1 MDKYFNVTLDG
12 KTFSLPKA
20 GIGNNK
26 YVAVFDPYSDV
37 NMNRAAAKDLYNKI
51 VECGLNDIDVVIS
64 AEAKGAALAQR
75 IADYL
80 NTDLLV
86 FRKKVKINFE
96 KPVIAHVKTFT
107 SGTNQLF
114 IDKKDL
120 EKYTNKKALF
130 VDDVISTG
138 STIYAIKE
146 VLDEYKIN
154 VLKFCCVF
162 KESDNVHNDL
172 LYVSTLPIFEDK
184 ENKNSL

>member
-1 MDKYFNVTLDG
+1 MNKYHKVKLDN
-12 KTFSLPKA
+12 KEFELPLA
-20 GIGNNK
+20 GIGGNK
-26 YVAVFDPYSDV
+26 FVAVFDPYSDV

-51 VECGLNDIDVVIS
+51 VDANLQNIDVVIS

-80 NTDLLV
+80 NSDLLV

-120 EKYTNKKALF
+120 EKYTGKNAIF

-138 STIYAIKE
+138 STINAIKE
-146 VLDEYKIN
+146 LLDEYNVN
-154 VLKFCCVF
+154 VLRYCCVF
-162 KESDNVHNDL
+162 KESNDVKDDI
-172 LYVSTLPIFEDK
+172 LYVDTLPIFEDK
-184 ENKNSL
+184 

>member
-1 MDKYFNVTLDG
+1 MEKYYKVKLDG
-12 KTFSLPKA
+12 KEFQLPMA
-20 GIGNNK
+20 GIGNKK

-51 VECGLNDIDVVIS
+51 SEAGIKDIDVVIS

-120 EKYTNKKALF
+120 EKYSGKKALF

-138 STIYAIKE
+138 STIHAIKE
-146 VLDEYKIN
+146 VLNEYNISVEKY
-154 VLKFCCVF
+154 CCVF
-162 KESDNVHNDL
+162 KESDDVNEDL
-172 LYVSTLPIFEDK
+172 LYVDTLPIFEDK
-184 ENKNSL
+184 

>member
-1 MDKYFNVTLDG
+1 MDKYYKVKLDG
-12 KTFSLPKA
+12 KEFNLPKA

-51 VECGLNDIDVVIS
+51 VESNLQNVDVVIS

-80 NTDLLV
+80 NCDLLV

-107 SGTNQLF
+107 SGTSQLF
-114 IDKKDL
+114 IDKLYL
-120 EKYTNKKALF
+120 EKYSGKKALF

-138 STIYAIKE
+138 STINAIKE

-154 VLKFCCVF
+154 VIKYCCVF
-162 KESDNVHNDL
+162 KESDDVNNDL
-172 LYVSTLPIFEDK
+172 LYVDTLPIFEDK
-184 ENKNSL
+184 

>member
-1 MDKYFNVTLDG
+1 MDKYYKVKLDG
-12 KTFSLPKA
+12 KEFSLPKA
-20 GIGNNK
+20 GIGNHQ

-51 VECGLNDIDVVIS
+51 VESNLQNVDVVIS

-75 IADYL
+75 VADYL

-120 EKYTNKKALF
+120 EKYSGKKALF

-154 VLKFCCVF
+154 VIKYCCVF
-162 KESDNVHNDL
+162 KESDDVNEDILFVD
-172 LYVSTLPIFEDK
+172 TLPIFE
-184 ENKNSL
+184 EN

>member
-1 MDKYFNVTLDG
+1 MDKYYKIKLDG
-12 KTFSLPKA
+12 KEFNLPKA
-20 GIGNNK
+20 GIGQNK

-51 VECGLNDIDVVIS
+51 VENNLNNVDVVIS
-64 AEAKGAALAQR
+64 AESKGAALAQR

-80 NTDLLV
+80 NCELLV

-120 EKYTNKKALF
+120 EKYSGKKALF

-138 STIYAIKE
+138 STIYAIKD
-146 VLDEYKIN
+146 VLNEYKIN
-154 VLKFCCVF
+154 VLKYCCVF
-162 KESDNVHNDL
+162 KESDDVHDEL
-172 LYVSTLPIFEDK
+172 LYVDTLPIFEEK
-184 ENKNSL
+184 

>member
-1 MDKYFNVTLDG
+1 MDKYFKVTLDG
-12 KTFSLPKA
+12 KEYLLPKA

-37 NMNRAAAKDLYNKI
+37 NMNRAAAKDLYKKI
-51 VECGLNDIDVVIS
+51 IESGIKDIDVVIS
-64 AEAKGAALAQR
+64 AEAKGAAFAQR

-80 NTDLLV
+80 NCDLLV

-114 IDKKDL
+114 IDRKDL
-120 EKYTNKKALF
+120 EKYSGKNALF

-138 STIYAIKE
+138 STIHAIKE
-146 VLDEYKIN
+146 VLDEYNIN
-154 VLKFCCVF
+154 VIRNCCAF
-162 KESDNVHNDL
+162 KESNDVNDNII
-172 LYVSTLPIFEDK
+172 YVDTLPIFEEK
-184 ENKNSL
+184 

>member
-1 MDKYFNVTLDG
+1 MDKYFKVTLDG
-12 KTFSLPKA
+12 KEYLLPKA

-51 VECGLNDIDVVIS
+51 VNANFQNIDVVIS

-80 NTDLLV
+80 NSDLLV

-120 EKYTNKKALF
+120 EKYTGKNAIF

-138 STIYAIKE
+138 STINAIKE
-146 VLDEYKIN
+146 LLDEYNVN
-154 VLKFCCVF
+154 VLRYCCVF
-162 KESDNVHNDL
+162 KESNDVKDDI
-172 LYVSTLPIFEDK
+172 LYVDTLPIFEDK
-184 ENKNSL
+184 

>member
-1 MDKYFNVTLDG
+1 MDKYYKVKLDG
-12 KTFSLPKA
+12 KEFSLPKA
-20 GIGNNK
+20 GIGNHQF
-26 YVAVFDPYSDV
+26 VAVFDPYSDV

-51 VECGLNDIDVVIS
+51 VESKLQDVDVVIS

-75 IADYL
+75 VADYL

-120 EKYTNKKALF
+120 EKYSGKKALF

-154 VLKFCCVF
+154 VVKYCCVF
-162 KESDNVHNDL
+162 KESDDVNEDVLFVD
-172 LYVSTLPIFEDK
+172 TLPIFEEK
-184 ENKNSL
+184 

>member
-1 MDKYFNVTLDG
+1 MNKYHTVKLDNKEFN
-12 KTFSLPKA
+12 LPLA
-20 GIGNNK
+20 GIGGNK

-51 VECGLNDIDVVIS
+51 LEANLQNVDVVIS

-114 IDKKDL
+114 IDRKDL
-120 EKYTNKKALF
+120 LKYSGKNALF

-138 STIYAIKE
+138 STINATKD
-146 VLDEYKIN
+146 VLKNFNIN
-154 VLKFCCVF
+154 VKRYCTIF
-162 KESDNVHNDL
+162 KEGDELKYDV
-172 LYVSTLPIFEDK
+172 LYVDKLPIFSE
-184 ENKNSL
+184 

>member
-1 MDKYFNVTLDG
+1 MDKYYKIKLDG
-12 KTFSLPKA
+12 KEFNLPKA

-37 NMNRAAAKDLYNKI
+37 NMNRAAAKALYEKI
-51 VECGLNDIDVVIS
+51 KENNLQDVDVVIS
-64 AEAKGAALAQR
+64 AESKGAALAQR

-80 NTDLLV
+80 NSDLLV

-96 KPVIAHVKTFT
+96 KPIIAHVKTFT

-120 EKYTNKKALF
+120 EKYSGKKALF

-138 STIYAIKE
+138 STVYAIKE
-146 VLDEYKIN
+146 VLAEYNIN
-154 VLKFCCVF
+154 VVKYCCAF
-162 KESDNVHNDL
+162 KESDDVNEEL
-172 LYVSTLPIFEDK
+172 LYVDTLPIFEDK
-184 ENKNSL
+184 